1 MKRLLR
7 CKRTFIYLPDIY
19 WASALCQAYV
29 VPPLG
34 TYLSMKTHTSCPN
47 GSLQSVWRKMNKIV
61 THIIANAVAVI
72 KAVKERFKVL
82 WDHLLELGLGQWSL
96 RKWHWTWHLKHG
108 FVNKYYV
115 QLCWSHFYFSYK
127 TGSRERLECRVC
139 VGEGHET
146 RLERWAGTR
155 SWKALHTI
163 LGNFVLSWGWWIL
176 WTTEGLEA
184 RLRETSSNLYFR
196 RVSLRKLTVEDWLE
210 KARLH

>member
-1 MKRLLR
+1 MIFK
-7 CKRTFIYLPDIY
+7 INM
-19 WASALCQAYV
+19 ASALIDPAV
-29 VPPLG
+29 
-34 TYLSMKTHTSCPN
+34 K
-47 GSLQSVWRKMNKIV
+47 WRKQTLMYNTNWTGILKKI
-61 THIIANAVAVI
+61 NRLLQ
-72 KAVKERFKVL
+72 KEPTQ
-82 WDHLLELGLGQWSL
+82 DGGLVRIRSL

-115 QLCWSHFYFSYK
+115 QLCWSHFYSSYK